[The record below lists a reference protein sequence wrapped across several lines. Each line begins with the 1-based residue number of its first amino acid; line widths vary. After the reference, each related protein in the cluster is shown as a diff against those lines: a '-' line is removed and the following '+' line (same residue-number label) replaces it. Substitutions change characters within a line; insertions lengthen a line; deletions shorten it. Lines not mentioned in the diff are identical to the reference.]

1 MPQGRKKNG
10 EPIDPAVSEQ
20 LVGLRDSIAEVD
32 RSLIELLNRRMEL
45 AAEVG
50 RVKIRTGQP
59 ILVPEVHN
67 RVLTRARQHADACG
81 VSEEVMES
89 IFDAVMRGS
98 VERQHRVGVEIRA
111 EGGSRILILGGAGD
125 MGGWFHNFAHL
136 LGQRVDIVDPSF
148 GPLPRTAGRY
158 GTLGEVDDLEVYDA
172 IIVAVPLVRTGEVLE
187 ELIERR
193 PGCQI
198 IEITSIKNELG
209 PVLVR
214 ADAAGVKIT
223 SLHPM
228 FGPSKSPY
236 ESLTFTLAYREDPR
250 LEQERLE
257 STWLRH
263 PYTHLVPIPFD
274 HHDRLMG
281 WLLGFAHLLGM
292 LFGCTLAESGLGS
305 EELWACASTSYTRQA
320 SAARH
325 VLAEDPDLYFAI
337 QRLNPH
343 RGDVYEAAQ
352 RSLTELV
359 EAVQSN
365 DRERF
370 REILANARKFLVTE
384 R

>member
-1 MPQGRKKNG
+1 MSDGTEDVN
-10 EPIDPAVSEQ
+10 EP
-20 LVGLRDSIAEVD
+20 LVDLRESIAEVD

-67 RVLTRARQHADACG
+67 RVLIRARQHADACG

-98 VERQHRVGVEIRA
+98 VERQHRVGVEMQA

-125 MGGWFHNFAHL
+125 MGGWFNNFAHL
-136 LGQRVDIVDPSF
+136 LGQRVDIVDPSLA
-148 GPLPRTAGRY
+148 PLPRRRGRFAA
-158 GTLGEVDDLEVYDA
+158 LSEVEDLDIYDA
-172 IIVAVPLVRTGEVLE
+172 IIVSVPLNRTGDVLL
-187 ELIERR
+187 ELLERKPR
-193 PGCQI
+193 ATV
-198 IEITSIKNELG
+198 IEITSIKNELVPILERAAQEG
-209 PVLVR
+209 VR
-214 ADAAGVKIT
+214 VI

-236 ESLTFTLAYREDPR
+236 ESLTFALAYRDDPR
-250 LEQERLE
+250 IEQEHLE

-263 PYTHLVPIPFD
+263 PYTNLVPVPFD

-292 LFGCTLAESGLGS
+292 LFGCALSGSGLGAQ
-305 EELWACASTSYTRQA
+305 ELWACASTSYTRQA
-320 SAARH
+320 DAAHH
-325 VLAEDPDLYFAI
+325 VLSEDPDLYFAI

-343 RGDVYEAAQ
+343 RGDVYQAAQ
-352 RSLTELV
+352 GALSELI
-359 EAVQSN
+359 EAVQN
-365 DRERF
+365 DDRERF
-370 REILANARKFLVTE
+370 REILSSARKFMVPN